1 MKIYIVNT
9 FLPELNKAKKIAKII
24 LDKRLAACVNINDKI
39 QSFFWWKNKISNE
52 NEVELSFKTR
62 YSKIKTLIKHIEKHH
77 PYECPSVLVH
87 EIKKTNKKYMEW
99 VLNETK

>member
-1 MKIYIVNT
+1 MKIYVVTT
-9 FLPELNKAKKIAKII
+9 FLPQLNKAKQIAKII
-24 LDKRLAACVNINDKI
+24 LEKRLAACVNINNKI

-99 VLNETK
+99 ILNETK